1 MKIQLI
7 LSTLATA
14 GLLAACGGGSDYE
27 PPMPMPSNEVP
38 SSALVSSQSYTE
50 YSASLARSETAEPVD
65 VNNVTN
71 PPRSETAEPATI

>member
-1 MKIQLI
+1 
-7 LSTLATA
+7 
-14 GLLAACGGGSDYE
+14 
-27 PPMPMPSNEVP
+27 MPEPSNEVP

-71 PPRSETAEPATI
+71 PPKSETAEPATI